1 MAEALVESQFGEE
14 VDEAE
19 HGTSTE
25 YVDPWCD
32 LCYDDTGDMV
42 QAYGFCPECNVFI
55 CKTCHGNHRKW
66 PTMKTHKI
74 LSRSKMP
81 KSQAEKPVK
90 YPVCSRHA
98 GVVRDHYCID
108 HSRMICNE
116 CIKPTHQSCSVPP
129 VSAICQSL
137 GSSDIQQFETIVD
150 TLKQSV
156 LSTKSALE
164 SNVTEIENQKDDLIK
179 QAKEERDK
187 LISRAGELYEN
198 TVSMV
203 SDACEQKNAYIT
215 EQVRALDDIIQSLD
229 ETNTDINKTLNIK
242 FDQNVFI
249 RMQRIVEEVSGFR
262 EEIENMN
269 KNIKKIILSFSPSSE
284 ISSFLSVSE
293 YLGDVTEISSQLDDN
308 QSLPETVFPQAS
320 ALTRMT
326 GTSKSQGDISQITDL
341 RNVSLAF
348 TDSCLIKLSSLDI
361 TLKQDKNECYTKG
374 IAVTG
379 KDVLLV
385 SDRNNKSV
393 KAFSPDNMLLSCLT
407 LSASTCG
414 ISVINDQ
421 TAAVSTEDR
430 KLHILNISNPANIS
444 IDRSVSLGYCVFGV
458 THYKGNLIVTSCS
471 VPKSV
476 KMIDLTGREKWSVS
490 VDNKRQQLF
499 DSPYAVTVTTS
510 NDTSTVIVSDRGK
523 HSLTVI
529 DPNDG
534 HLIKTIDVKGK
545 LPYGLTTDKY
555 GNVYVCYFD
564 TMEICV
570 FSPGFEKSRILLSS
584 SELRGC
590 PYDIAY
596 CSNSGVVYIAYCSD
610 DTVDC
615 FQLSQGE

>member
-1 MAEALVESQFGEE
+1 MAEALAESQFGEE

-19 HGTSTE
+19 YGTSAE

-42 QAYGFCPECNVFI
+42 QAYGFCPECNAFI
-55 CKTCHGNHRKW
+55 CRTCHGNHRKW
-66 PTMKTHKI
+66 PTLKTHKI

-90 YPVCSRHA
+90 YPVCTRHA
-98 GVVRDHYCID
+98 GNVRDHYCID
-108 HSRMICNE
+108 HSEMICNE
-116 CIKPTHQSCSVPP
+116 CIKPTHQSCSATP
-129 VSAICQSL
+129 VSVICQSL
-137 GSSDIQQFETIVD
+137 GSADIQQFETTVD

-164 SNVTEIENQKDDLIK
+164 SNVIEIENQKDDLIK

-198 TVSMV
+198 TVSIV
-203 SDACEQKNAYIT
+203 SDACEKKNAYIT

-249 RMQRIVEEVSGFR
+249 RMQRIVEEVSSYR
-262 EEIENMN
+262 DEIKNMN
-269 KNIKKIILSFSPSSE
+269 KDIKKIILSFSPSSE
-284 ISSFLSVSE
+284 ISTFLSVSE
-293 YLGDVTEISSQLDDN
+293 YLGDITEISSQLDDN

-326 GTSKSQGDISQITDL
+326 GTSESQDDISQITDL
-341 RNVSLAF
+341 RNVTLAF

-361 TLKQDKNECYTKG
+361 SLKQDKYKCYTEG
-374 IAVTG
+374 IAVTEKG
-379 KDVLLV
+379 VLLV
-385 SDRNNKSV
+385 SDGSNKSV
-393 KAFSPDNMLLSCLT
+393 KAFSWDNKLLSCLT
-407 LSASTCG
+407 LSACPYD

-430 KLHILNISNPANIS
+430 KLHISNISNPANIS

-458 THYKGNLIVTSCS
+458 THYKGNLIVTSLS
-471 VPKSV
+471 VPGSV
-476 KMIDLTGREKWSVS
+476 KMIDLNGREQWSVS
-490 VDNKRQQLF
+490 VDDKGQQLF
-499 DSPYAVTVTTS
+499 DTPYAVTVTTS

-523 HSLTVI
+523 HSLTVL

-534 HLIKTIDVKGK
+534 HLIKTVDVKGK
-545 LPYGLTTDKY
+545 QPYGLTTDKN
-555 GNVYVCYFD
+555 GNVYVCYCN
-564 TMEICV
+564 TKEICV
-570 FSPGFEKSRILLSS
+570 FSPDFEKSRILLSS
-584 SELRGC
+584 SELRGS
-590 PYDIAY
+590 PRHIVY
-596 CSNSGVVYIAYCSD
+596 CSNSDVLYIAYGYGDS
-610 DTVDC
+610 VEC

>member
-1 MAEALVESQFGEE
+1 MAEALAESQFGEE

-42 QAYGFCPECNVFI
+42 QAYGFCPECNAFI
-55 CKTCHGNHRKW
+55 CRTCHGNHRKW
-66 PTMKTHKI
+66 PTLKTHKI

-90 YPVCSRHA
+90 YPVCTRHA
-98 GVVRDHYCID
+98 GNVRDHYCID
-108 HSRMICNE
+108 HSEMICNE
-116 CIKPTHQSCSVPP
+116 CIKPTHQSCSATP
-129 VSAICQSL
+129 VSLICQSL
-137 GSSDIQQFETIVD
+137 GSADIQQFETAVD

-203 SDACEQKNAYIT
+203 SDACEKKNAYIT

-249 RMQRIVEEVSGFR
+249 RMQRIVEEVSGYR

-293 YLGDVTEISSQLDDN
+293 YLGDVKEISSQLDDN

-320 ALTRMT
+320 ALTKMT
-326 GTSKSQGDISQITDL
+326 GTSKSQGDISQI
-341 RNVSLAF
+341 S
-348 TDSCLIKLSSLDI
+348 LIKLSSLDI
-361 TLKQDKNECYTKG
+361 RLKQDKKACFTNG

-379 KDVLLV
+379 KGVLLV
-385 SDRNNKSV
+385 SDRKNESV
-393 KAFSPDNMLLSCLT
+393 KAFSPDNKLLSCLT
-407 LSASTCG
+407 LCVCTCG
-414 ISVINDQ
+414 ISVINDR
-421 TAAVSTEDR
+421 TAAVSTGDC

-444 IDRSVSLGYCVFGV
+444 IDRSVSLGYLGV
-458 THYKGNLIVTSCS
+458 GMTHHEGNLIVTSWTK
-471 VPKSV
+471 PESV
-476 KMIDLTGREKWSVS
+476 KLIDLTGREKWSVS
-490 VDNKRQQLF
+490 VDDKGQQLF
-499 DSPYAVTVTTS
+499 DSLNAVTVTTS
-510 NDTSTVIVSDRGK
+510 NDTSTVIVSDWDK
-523 HSLTVI
+523 DSLTVI

-534 HLIKTIDVKGK
+534 HLIKTMDVKGK
-545 LPYGLTTDKY
+545 EPYGLTTDKD
-555 GNVYVCYFD
+555 GNVYVCYSY
-564 TMEICV
+564 TKEICV
-570 FSPGFEKSRILLSS
+570 FSPDFEKSRILLSS
-584 SELRGC
+584 SKLRGR
-590 PYDIAY
+590 PSDIVY
-596 CSNSGVVYIAYCSD
+596 CSNSDVLYIVYD
-610 DTVDC
+610 PNDTVDC
-615 FQLSQGE
+615 FQLAQGE